1 MSANPPRN
9 DVSEEGTLL
18 IEAVSLLVQRQ
29 RDSES
34 RVAEQVLH
42 AEQRAAATE
51 RLYAELEAR
60 VASIE
65 EQLTRLAR
73 EIEPVRGDP
82 AANERLARLR
92 EQLEGLKA
100 GADGR
105 SARAATP
112 AVPAGPGGSV
122 GPGAPTADTVLLRD
136 PEPVRASVESKPRS
150 RPAAAPAAAMPARA
164 PAPQPA
170 QRVSFWDL
178 LGSNAQ
184 DRFGLAFIG
193 LGAVAVLYA
202 ALSLLRA
209 G

>member
-1 MSANPPRN
+1 MSANLPRN
-9 DVSEEGTLL
+9 EIGDEGNLL

-29 RDSES
+29 RESES
-34 RVAEQVLH
+34 RVAEQVMQ
-42 AEQRAAATE
+42 AEERAAATE

-60 VASIE
+60 VAGIE
-65 EQLTRLAR
+65 EQLSRLAR

-92 EQLEGLKA
+92 EQLESLKS

-112 AVPAGPGGSV
+112 AAVSV
-122 GPGAPTADTVLLRD
+122 GPAVPTADTVPLRD
-136 PEPVRASVESKPRS
+136 PEPARTSVESRPRA
-150 RPAAAPAAAMPARA
+150 RPAATLAAATPTRT
-164 PAPQPA
+164 PAPRPA
-170 QRVSFWDL
+170 QHVSFWDL

-184 DRFGLAFIG
+184 DRFGLVFMG